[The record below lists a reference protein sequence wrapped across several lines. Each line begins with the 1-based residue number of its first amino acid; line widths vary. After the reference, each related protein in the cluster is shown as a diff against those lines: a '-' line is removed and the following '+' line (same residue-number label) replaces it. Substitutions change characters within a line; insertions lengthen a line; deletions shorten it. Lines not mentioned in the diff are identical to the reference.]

1 VKRLIHAASMNECL
15 CTYGCSVDRTHRAK
29 VSLCQ
34 RESNNFLHAMFM
46 LLAWRD
52 PLTLCNWFTYCYPKI
67 NLGFWVGRSNNIN
80 SFVLYMLLI
89 QYLQFVVFS
98 QGGGSLIS
106 VFFLVIFVLIC
117 DLRRCLLR
125 LFIFSN
131 FFGTIFICLVAYRTL
146 SCFS

>member
-1 VKRLIHAASMNECL
+1 
-15 CTYGCSVDRTHRAK
+15 
-29 VSLCQ
+29 
-34 RESNNFLHAMFM
+34 
-46 LLAWRD
+46 
-52 PLTLCNWFTYCYPKI
+52 
-67 NLGFWVGRSNNIN
+67 
-80 SFVLYMLLI
+80 MLLI